1 MNKDE
6 ANRQDKS
13 RKPAPHISMEL
24 KADSARVTNLQM
36 EGSRLILT
44 IEAELS
50 ESQVKAADPG
60 PEQLAA
66 STTVAMPAILQESD
80 TEETPISESGGTSSA
95 IEDELDDPGSDEPA
109 VFSLPD
115 AVAAGLDDEQE
126 LASEALEEKILEE
139 VFSVGADKDTVET
152 INPLS
157 YSGSA
162 VAPSSY
168 GIRPPEHETKQE
180 AFDPLHA
187 FTEAP
192 VDGGKKKSPLEE
204 TTVVEKPA
212 ALEDSISYERLED
225 EIRKV
230 KGRETSVQYK
240 RPYSEEIA
248 TKEKATDESSIFL
261 GKQADDTV
269 PLPPPSAVITAA
281 EVDEDEDTLA
291 AIKPD
296 AYSEVLAAEQS
307 EKARVERDQYNTET
321 GPLPFY
327 AAHMQSSARD
337 DQGEVN
343 EDLDTATQQIS
354 YQNMSEQDKDA
365 TYNQNSLEEEEEQLR
380 LEAEDRST
388 EHLLYGQE
396 QNIAAAVEEQ
406 PEPLEE
412 KQEQKNEDSSVFEF
426 DENLAEYPAE
436 NSEAQQIA
444 DAPGESAEKVLTVAP
459 EDLDDDIP
467 VLSEESSAFGGERH
481 GEPLPSMNFGFDPIP
496 VPAAQEKPAEEEPVA
511 EPLQEQEEDNIAGE
525 DAPAAL
531 SEESA
536 IPSESPPE
544 PVAPEAEPQPLDTPA
559 AEEQPPS
566 DSGDRAE
573 GPAAA
578 DSATPPC
585 AQPAQEGESGGP
597 TLNTG
602 EPPRTPTGGT
612 TVLIRYT
619 CPKCKTQ
626 GMQAVDKVGTVVNCT
641 NCGKAMRLVM
651 KK

>member
-6 ANRQDKS
+6 ANHQDKG

-50 ESQVKAADPG
+50 ESQVKAADPR
-60 PEQLAA
+60 PEQPPPA
-66 STTVAMPAILQESD
+66 STTVTMPTIMYESSE

-95 IEDELDDPGSDEPA
+95 IEDELDSPQSAEPA

-115 AVAAGLDDEQE
+115 AVAAGVNDARE
-126 LASEALEEKILEE
+126 LASEAFEERVLEE

-168 GIRPPEHETKQE
+168 GVRPPEPDTEQQ
-180 AFDPLHA
+180 AADPLHA
-187 FTEAP
+187 FAEAP
-192 VDGGKKKSPLEE
+192 IESGKKKSPLEE
-204 TTVVEKPA
+204 TTVVERPA
-212 ALEDSISYERLED
+212 GLSDSISYERLED

-248 TKEKATDESSIFL
+248 AREKATDESSVFL

-269 PLPPPSAVITAA
+269 PLPPPLAVISAA
-281 EVDEDEDTLA
+281 EVDEEEDTLA

-307 EKARVERDQYNTET
+307 EKERVERDHYNTET

-327 AAHMQSSARD
+327 AAHMQPAGED
-337 DQGEVN
+337 NQGERS

-354 YQNMSEQDKDA
+354 YQTMSEQDKDA
-365 TYNQNSLEEEEEQLR
+365 TYNQNSLEDEEEHLH

-388 EHLLYGQE
+388 EHLLYDQEENISTAIEDQPAPVDAGQE
-396 QNIAAAVEEQ
+396 HS
-406 PEPLEE
+406 
-412 KQEQKNEDSSVFEF
+412 DSSAFEF
-426 DENLAEYPAE
+426 DENLAEQPSE
-436 NSEAQQIA
+436 NIGTLQFA
-444 DAPGESAEKVLTVAP
+444 DTPDESADTILTVAP
-459 EDLDDDIP
+459 EDLDDDIL

-481 GEPLPSMNFGFDPIP
+481 GEPLPSINFGFDPVP
-496 VPAAQEKPAEEEPVA
+496 APAAQEAPPVEEPVA
-511 EPLQEQEEDNIAGE
+511 EPLQEEDATAKENE
-525 DAPAAL
+525 DAPVAAQ
-531 SEESA
+531 EESS
-536 IPSESPPE
+536 IPPE
-544 PVAPEAEPQPLDTPA
+544 PSEPAAPEVEPLSQETPEAEEQ
-559 AEEQPPS
+559 EQPSTGS
-566 DSGDRAE
+566 DTQAKS
-573 GPAAA
+573 PVA

-585 AQPAQEGESGGP
+585 AQPQQEGENDGP